1 MLIDELEIIS
11 FIANKKRFIILHRS
25 LAFIRHSF
33 DRLMN
38 SILSR
43 RRNGITNYKC
53 AHVRCTLLN
62 SQDLGVHNGIN
73 FSQRVLTIELEMNFF
88 RSLHG

>member
-1 MLIDELEIIS
+1 MLIYGLEIIS
-11 FIANKKRFIILHRS
+11 IIANERRIIILNCS

-43 RRNGITNYKC
+43 RKNVITNYKC
-53 AHVRCTLLN
+53 ARVRYTLLN

-73 FSQRVLTIELEMNFF
+73 FSRRVLTIELTMNFF
-88 RSLHG
+88 RSLDG